1 MFLLSVVLVAL
12 FSGLAVAVSPLFFLA
27 LLLAL
32 AVPAF
37 LTVRSYKS
45 PNQQ

>member
-1 MFLLSVVLVAL
+1 MTKRLLLTLAL
-12 FSGLAVAVSPLFFLA
+12 TLA

-37 LTVRSYKS
+37 AESVLI
-45 PNQQ
+45 PP